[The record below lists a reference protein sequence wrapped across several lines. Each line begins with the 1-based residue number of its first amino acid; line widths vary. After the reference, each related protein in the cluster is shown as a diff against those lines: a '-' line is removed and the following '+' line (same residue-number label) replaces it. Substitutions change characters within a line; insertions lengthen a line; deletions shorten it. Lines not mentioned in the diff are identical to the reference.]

1 MVGGRPEFS
10 DGTLSDRGRRTYAT
24 PKPGSPASVLAGV
37 EKRDNKLK
45 PLDEVRRLGPARGLG
60 DTMWQYEQFRAG
72 KLYNKLVFNT
82 RKEAEDFA
90 SEMAKMEP
98 DLFCRIEPIEAKAIW
113 N

>member
-1 MVGGRPEFS
+1 M
-10 DGTLSDRGRRTYAT
+10 
-24 PKPGSPASVLAGV
+24 LAGV
-37 EKRDNKLK
+37 EKRGNKLK
-45 PLDEVRRLGPARGLG
+45 VLDEVRRLGPPQGLG

-90 SEMAKMEP
+90 SEMTKMEP
-98 DLFCRIEPIEAKAIW
+98 DLICRIEPIEAKAIW